1 MISTKF
7 TQQLGINH
15 PIVLAPMCGMSAG
28 KLAGQVASAGGLGLI
43 GVGAEMVYNADWVQE
58 QNRIAQELMGANC
71 AGGIGFGFI
80 ACAMKTDDASFSA
93 ALETSPRAIY
103 LGFADTYDPWI
114 DRAHD
119 AGAHV
124 ICQVHTLRQA
134 HLALEAGADT
144 LALQGCDAGGH
155 GQQHLAT
162 SIISLV
168 PQARDLFGSDINL
181 LAAGGIADGRGL
193 AAALALGSDGVV
205 MGSRFVTATE
215 SIADQPFKERIVET
229 RFGDEGTIVSSSFD
243 ILGKFPW
250 PEQFRQCRA
259 LSDSETVRRFHQ
271 PVGSPQHNA
280 TSDEKEWYARG
291 DYGIRAVFTSAASGL
306 INEIEDAKRI
316 VEKTISEA
324 QTMIATLG
332 SD

>member
-1 MISTKF
+1 MINTKF
-7 TQQLGINH
+7 THQLDIRH

-28 KLAGQVASAGGLGLI
+28 KLAGQVANAGGLGLI
-43 GVGAEMVYNADWVQE
+43 GVGAELVYDADWVNE
-58 QNRIAQELMGANC
+58 QNRIAQEQSGTSS
-71 AGGIGFGFI
+71 AGGIGLGFI
-80 ACAMKTDDASFSA
+80 ACAMKPNDASFNA
-93 ALETSPRAIY
+93 ALETSPTAIY

-114 DRAHD
+114 DRAHE

-134 HLALEAGADT
+134 RLALAAGADT

-168 PQARDLFGSDINL
+168 PQARDIFGSDINL

-215 SIADQPFKERIVET
+215 SIADQSFKERIVET

-250 PEQFRQCRA
+250 PEQFRQSRA

-271 PVGSPQHNA
+271 PVGSPQHKA
-280 TSDEKEWYARG
+280 TSDEKEWYANG

-306 INEIEDAKRI
+306 INEIEDAKSI
-316 VEKTISEA
+316 IEKTMSEA
-324 QTMIATLG
+324 QTAIKILR
-332 SD
+332 SE